1 MLEAKDIRKSYGGV
15 QALSGAG
22 LTVRAGSVHALLGE
36 NGAGKSTLVKV
47 IVGAVRPDSGVLRLN
62 GEEVSFSSTA
72 DAGKHGVAAV
82 SQELSLFPDL
92 DVLSNLFPMREIK
105 RGPFIDRKAME
116 RKARP
121 VLAELGLEL
130 EMRQPISSLT
140 LAERQLVEIAKALVT
155 EPRALILDEPTSAL
169 EASSVEILINVLKVL
184 RDRDVAVVF
193 VSHILEEV
201 MALCDEVTVLRDGF
215 PVLEGASRAQL
226 SVPSIVDAMLGEK
239 GSHARVTAQSEQ
251 VVETQ
256 VAQALGSGGVGA
268 DESGADASGAGGTL
282 QLKGVSVKGR
292 LEGIDLEA
300 HAGEILGVAGIA
312 GSGHLTVLELISGQC
327 VISDGEA
334 VLPNG
339 RKVRRS
345 MHRAVGAGV
354 AMVTGDRR
362 RYGLMLDKPIWENI
376 AQVRS
381 VALAREGMFLS
392 NRKMRSRAEEM
403 VERLQVKA
411 ASIDENAGQLS
422 GGNQQ
427 KLVFAKWLDAQP
439 SVLLLDDPTRGVD
452 IGAKSEMH
460 RLIRAAA
467 GGDAVVVLASTDLDE
482 IVAVC
487 DRVAVFFE
495 GRICAELSGETLSQH
510 SLLETMNTG
519 RLPIAA

>member
-47 IVGAVRPDSGVLRLN
+47 IVGAVRPDSGVLRLA

-72 DAGKHGVAAV
+72 QAGKSGVAAV

-92 DVLSNLFPMREIK
+92 DVLSNLFPMRELK

-121 VLAELGLEL
+121 VLADLGLEL
-130 EMRQPISSLT
+130 EMRQPVSSLT

-155 EPRALILDEPTSAL
+155 EPRVLILDEPTSAL
-169 EASSVEILINVLKVL
+169 EASSVEILLGVLNVL
-184 RDRDVAVVF
+184 RERDVAVVF

-201 MALCDEVTVLRDGF
+201 MQLCDEVTVLRDGS
-215 PVLEGASRAQL
+215 PVLEGEPRAQL
-226 SVPSIVDAMLGEK
+226 SVPTIIEAMLGEK
-239 GSHARVTAQSEQ
+239 AVKEHEAAVSENVAATARVARAADSTADDDGRN
-251 VVETQ
+251 
-256 VAQALGSGGVGA
+256 ARA
-268 DESGADASGAGGTL
+268 AGGGRL
-282 QLKGVSVKGR
+282 RLKDVSVKGR
-292 LEGIDLEA
+292 LARVDLEA
-300 HAGEILGVAGIA
+300 RPGEIVGVAGIA
-312 GSGHLTVLELISGQC
+312 GSGHLAVLELISGQC
-327 VISDGEA
+327 RLSGGEA
-334 VLPNG
+334 LLPG
-339 RKVRRS
+339 DRKLARS
-345 MHRAVGAGV
+345 MHRAVGSGV

-376 AQVRS
+376 GQVRS
-381 VALAREGMFLS
+381 VALAREGPLIS
-392 NRKMRSRAEEM
+392 ERKMRRRAESL

-411 ASIDENAGQLS
+411 ASIEENAGQLS

-452 IGAKSEMH
+452 IGAKAEMH

-467 GGDAVVVLASTDLDE
+467 GEETIVLLASTDLDE
-482 IVAVC
+482 LVVLC
-487 DRVAVFFE
+487 DRVMVFFA
-495 GRICAELSGETLSQH
+495 GSVCAELYGETLQSH
-510 SLLETMNTG
+510 VLLETMNTG
-519 RLPIAA
+519 RVSLAA

>member
-1 MLEAKDIRKSYGGV
+1 MLEAEDIRKSYGGV

-72 DAGKHGVAAV
+72 DAGKSGVAAV
-82 SQELSLFPDL
+82 SQELSLFGDL

-130 EMRQPISSLT
+130 EMRQPVSSLT

-155 EPRALILDEPTSAL
+155 EPRVLILDEPTSAL

-201 MALCDEVTVLRDGF
+201 MQLCDEVTVLRDGL

-239 GSHARVTAQSEQ
+239 GSHARVSGQSEQ
-251 VVETQ
+251 VLETQ
-256 VAQALGSGGVGA
+256 IAEAISFGGAGA
-268 DESGADASGAGGTL
+268 DQSVAGGKL

-292 LEGIDLEA
+292 LQSIDLEA
-300 HAGEILGVAGIA
+300 RAGEIVGVAGIA

-327 VISDGEA
+327 AISEGEA

-411 ASIDENAGQLS
+411 ASVDENAGQLS

-452 IGAKSEMH
+452 IGAKAEMH

-510 SLLETMNTG
+510 ALLETMNTG

>member
-130 EMRQPISSLT
+130 EMRQPVSSLT
-140 LAERQLVEIAKALVT
+140 LAERQLIEIAKALVT
-155 EPRALILDEPTSAL
+155 EPRVLILDEPTSAL

-184 RDRDVAVVF
+184 RDREVAVVF

-201 MALCDEVTVLRDGF
+201 MALCDEVTVLRDGH
-215 PVLEGASRAQL
+215 PVLEGESRAQL

-239 GSHARVTAQSEQ
+239 GSHARVTGQSEQ
-251 VVETQ
+251 ALETQ
-256 VAQALGSGGVGA
+256 IAQTIGFGDAGA
-268 DESGADASGAGGTL
+268 GAAQSGAGGTL

-292 LEGIDLEA
+292 LQSIDLEA

-327 VISDGEA
+327 AISGGEA

-381 VALAREGMFLS
+381 VALAREGMLLS

-411 ASIDENAGQLS
+411 GSVDENAGQLS

>member
-1 MLEAKDIRKSYGGV
+1 MLEAKDIRKAYGGV

-62 GEEVSFSSTA
+62 NEKVSFSSTA
-72 DAGKHGVAAV
+72 DAGKRGVAAV

-121 VLAELGLEL
+121 VLADLGLEL
-130 EMRQPISSLT
+130 EMRQPVSTLT

-155 EPRALILDEPTSAL
+155 EPRVLILDEPTSAL

-184 RDRDVAVVF
+184 RERDVAVVF

-201 MALCDEVTVLRDGF
+201 MQLCDEITVLRDGF
-215 PVLEGASRAQL
+215 PVLEGESRAQL
-226 SVPSIVDAMLGEK
+226 SVPAIVDAMLGEK
-239 GSHARVTAQSEQ
+239 GSHERVTSGAAPAS
-251 VVETQ
+251 VP
-256 VAQALGSGGVGA
+256 AIGSNGA
-268 DESGADASGAGGTL
+268 GSAAGADAGVAKAGAGL
-282 QLKGVSVKGR
+282 RLKGVSVKGK
-292 LEGIDLEA
+292 LDGIDLEA
-300 HAGEILGVAGIA
+300 HAGEIVGVAGIA
-312 GSGHLTVLELISGQC
+312 GSGHLTVLELISGQ
-327 VISDGEA
+327 VGISGGEA
-334 VLPNG
+334 ILPSG
-339 RKVRRS
+339 RKLRRS
-345 MHRAVGAGV
+345 MHRAVGSGV

-362 RYGLMLDKPIWENI
+362 RYGLMLDKPIWENV

-381 VALAREGMFLS
+381 VALAREGMIVS
-392 NRKMRSRAEEM
+392 KRKMRRRAEEM

-427 KLVFAKWLDAQP
+427 KLVFAKWLDAEP

-452 IGAKSEMH
+452 IGAKAEMH
-460 RLIRAAA
+460 RLIRGAAS
-467 GGDAVVVLASTDLDE
+467 GDTVVLLASTDLDE

-510 SLLETMNTG
+510 ALLETMNTG
-519 RLPIAA
+519 RLPVAA